1 MKTNNTGTT
10 SVPRPDL
17 QSVVE
22 TLTHTERAIL
32 RTLVISVPP
41 NRSSRTRVSN
51 AAVAKTVRRVEGTVL
66 QTAHHLLE
74 LRILHFHTSLSRTP
88 SVMSVQFRS
97 PRVVTQLKA
106 LLSANAADMAAQSMN
121 PDRPILF
128 GDWAMP
134 LTKRGDIEKMLLC
147 VAKAPFPSYGKHM
160 SETGWQTWRLVM
172 NRWGWPDEP
181 NRKFH
186 FPDWLWAAFHA
197 RPNCAQAMRKSRCPD
212 ISQLAAR
219 FASAAALKA
228 MDAVCPTP
236 AA

>member
-32 RTLVISVPP
+32 RTLVTSVP
-41 NRSSRTRVSN
+41 NRSSRTRVSK
-51 AAVAKTVRRVEGTVL
+51 AAVAKTVRRVVETVF
-66 QTAHHLLE
+66 QTAHHLRE
-74 LRILHFHTSLSRTP
+74 LRIMRFHTLLPRTP

-97 PRVVTQLKA
+97 PKVVTQLKA
-106 LLSANAADMAAQSMN
+106 LLSANAADKAAQSIN
-121 PDRPILF
+121 PQGPMGF

-134 LTKRGDIEKMLLC
+134 LIKRGDIEKMLLC
-147 VAKAPFPSYGKHM
+147 LARAPYPSLFKHM
-160 SETGWQTWRLVM
+160 PATGCQTRSLVLS
-172 NRWGWPDEP
+172 RWGWRDEP
-181 NRKFH
+181 CWPLH

-197 RPNCAQAMRKSRCPD
+197 QPNCAQAMRKSRCPE
-212 ISQLAAR
+212 ICQLAAR
-219 FASAAALKA
+219 RSSAAALKA